1 VSVDQQ
7 QSAGASEPV
16 GPAQPTG
23 SAPATDSPLTHYVTG
38 MRRQRRWYFL
48 IVGGIVAVAVVVVAI
63 VMATGEISHVQLRP
77 ATSAAPQIQPAQ
89 LNPTPKMAWQS
100 SDATAI
106 GEPFYQG
113 TVVTYSTHAAVGRNA
128 LTGAIRWSY
137 TRTDR
142 VVCTVTQQQGNVLAI
157 FAKDGNCDEVTTLDT
172 ATGKRLGVRTLVDN
186 AHPVFTAL
194 PDTLVIAT
202 PEAVHAI
209 DPDSGYDRW
218 LYQQPDGC
226 RTTGVALGAGGA
238 LIGQQ
243 CADGGHLLLRD
254 RYASADDKNTQVKW
268 RVAGVDS
275 IPLAAE
281 NMALALDPST
291 GGLVSYDLARGSV
304 KSRTPLS
311 PRPVSS
317 ASVSQLATTTAELI
331 QIGET
336 TYTVTPT
343 GAAVLWTASTRGLPT
358 VNPGGEQVQPPPLV
372 GATVLAVSAS
382 GVVRLDGS
390 TGSVQHTFS
399 VPAASSG
406 SRVFPLGSGF
416 LVAGSGTQVY
426 Q

>member
-1 VSVDQQ
+1 
-7 QSAGASEPV
+7 
-16 GPAQPTG
+16 
-23 SAPATDSPLTHYVTG
+23 
-38 MRRQRRWYFL
+38 
-48 IVGGIVAVAVVVVAI
+48 
-63 VMATGEISHVQLRP
+63 
-77 ATSAAPQIQPAQ
+77 
-89 LNPTPKMAWQS
+89 
-100 SDATAI
+100 
-106 GEPFYQG
+106 
-113 TVVTYSTHAAVGRNA
+113 
-128 LTGAIRWSY
+128 
-137 TRTDR
+137 
-142 VVCTVTQQQGNVLAI
+142 
-157 FAKDGNCDEVTTLDT
+157 
-172 ATGKRLGVRTLVDN
+172 
-186 AHPVFTAL
+186 
-194 PDTLVIAT
+194 
-202 PEAVHAI
+202 VHAI
-209 DPDSGYDRW
+209 DPASGYDRW

-226 RTTGVALGAGGA
+226 RTAGVALGAGGA

-268 RVAGVDS
+268 RLSGVDS

-281 NMALALDPST
+281 DMALALDPST

-343 GAAVLWTASTRGLPT
+343 GAELLWTASTRGLPT
-358 VNPGGEQVQPPPLV
+358 VNPGGEEVQPPPLV
-372 GATVLAVSAS
+372 GATVLAASAS
-382 GVVRLDGS
+382 GVVSLDGS

-406 SRVFPLGSGF
+406 SRVFPVGSGF
-416 LVAGSGTQVY
+416 LVAGSRTQVY